1 MIFGDA
7 RSPDLIITQHI
18 GKLGL
23 LGDNLP
29 ERVAT
34 FYTRMQAI
42 RSDWARVTAAD
53 LDGKPAQ
60 KALIVEANW
69 RLWKHTAEQA
79 TVLLKDLKTLATR
92 KHWISFDWW
101 FK

>member
-1 MIFGDA
+1 LATLAVPI
-7 RSPDLIITQHI
+7 PLITQHI

-23 LGDNLP
+23 LGDDLP

-34 FYTRMQAI
+34 FYTRMLAI
-42 RSDWARVTAAD
+42 RSDWARLVAAD
-53 LDGKPAQ
+53 LVGKPAQ
-60 KALIVEANW
+60 KALVVDVNA

-79 TVLLKDLKTLATR
+79 TVLLKDLKALATR